1 MNLIQTH
8 RNDIEITRESSTT
21 DQSQMK
27 ISLTATQQVALYRL
41 QEADNKF
48 KILQIKD
55 LEKGGQNY
63 HKLKFRSCAGT
74 LLEVTLSS
82 NFYLGYLIFQIY
94 TLARERETASKS
106 AAICRLCY
114 LETFLFSDFQK
125 YFYVH

>member
-63 HKLKFRSCAGT
+63 HKLKFRSCDA
-74 LLEVTLSS
+74 
-82 NFYLGYLIFQIY
+82 
-94 TLARERETASKS
+94 
-106 AAICRLCY
+106 
-114 LETFLFSDFQK
+114 
-125 YFYVH
+125 